1 MQKRSREDPAPRCKE
16 KKGVVA
22 IQTIAFVDFDGT
34 ITMEDTFSGAMRL
47 FVDPDEFALYS
58 KKLAAGEAT
67 LSEVVRKA
75 YDGASAALLP
85 KMLEYVR
92 GVAMRPG
99 FDTFLDTCSALVI
112 GVVVISGGAREFL
125 DQKLAPYENRLLGI
139 HAAELAV
146 CGDVLHL
153 ESSFDDGKELVKKTA
168 VMALYD
174 YDQSIGIGDS
184 FTDCNMAQA
193 VDRVFARDVLAKFLT
208 KKGIPFTP
216 FEDFYTVADTIRSS
230 R

>member
-1 MQKRSREDPAPRCKE
+1 MR
-16 KKGVVA
+16 
-22 IQTIAFVDFDGT
+22 TIAFVDFDGT

-47 FVDPDEFALYS
+47 FVDPDEFSLYS

-67 LSEVVRKA
+67 LCEVVRKA
-75 YDGASAALLP
+75 YDGAPAALLP

-99 FDTFLDTCSALVI
+99 FDAFLDTCGALDI
-112 GVVVISGGAREFL
+112 GVVVISGGARQFL
-125 DQKLAPYENRLLGI
+125 DQKLAPYEERLLGI
-139 HAAELAV
+139 HAASLTV
-146 CGDVLHL
+146 CGGELRLQSD
-153 ESSFDDGKELVKKTA
+153 FDDGNELVKKTA
-168 VMALYD
+168 VMALHDYD
-174 YDQSIGIGDS
+174 YSIGIGDS

-193 VDRVFARDVLAKFLT
+193 ADRVFARDVLAKFLT

-216 FEDFYTVADTIRSS
+216 FKDFYTVAEAIRSS

>member
-1 MQKRSREDPAPRCKE
+1 MIR
-16 KKGVVA
+16 
-22 IQTIAFVDFDGT
+22 TIAFVDFDGT

-47 FVDPDEFALYS
+47 FVDPDEFSLYS
-58 KKLAAGEAT
+58 KKLVAGEAT

-75 YDGASAALLP
+75 YDGVPAKLLP
-85 KMLEYVR
+85 EMLEYVK

-99 FDTFLDTCSALVI
+99 FDTFLDTCEALGI
-112 GVVVISGGAREFL
+112 GVVVISGGARQFL
-125 DQKLAPYENRLLGI
+125 DQKLSPYEGRLLGI
-139 HAAELAV
+139 HAASLTV
-146 CGDVLHL
+146 CDDALHL
-153 ESSFDDGKELVKKTA
+153 ESSFDDGNELVKKTA

-174 YDQSIGIGDS
+174 YDRSIGIGDS

-193 VDRVFARDVLAKFLT
+193 ADRVFARDVLAKFLT

-216 FEDFYTVADTIRSS
+216 FEDFYTVADAIRSS

>member
-1 MQKRSREDPAPRCKE
+1 M
-16 KKGVVA
+16 
-22 IQTIAFVDFDGT
+22 DFDGT

-47 FVDPDEFALYS
+47 FVDPDEFSLYS

-67 LSEVVRKA
+67 LSEVERQA
-75 YDGASAALLP
+75 DDGASAALLP
-85 KMLEYVR
+85 QLLEYVR

-99 FDTFLDTCSALVI
+99 FDAFLDTCSALDI
-112 GVVVISGGAREFL
+112 GVVVISGGTRQFL
-125 DQKLAPYENRLLGI
+125 DQKLAPYEGRLLGI
-139 HAAELAV
+139 HAASLTV
-146 CGDVLHL
+146 CDDALHL
-153 ESSFDDGKELVKKTA
+153 ESSFDDGNELVKKTA

-193 VDRVFARDVLAKFLT
+193 ANRVFARDVLAKFLT

-216 FEDFYTVADTIRSS
+216 FEDFYTVAEAIRSS

>member
-1 MQKRSREDPAPRCKE
+1 MIR
-16 KKGVVA
+16 
-22 IQTIAFVDFDGT
+22 TIAFVDFDGT

-47 FVDPDEFALYS
+47 FVDPDEFSLYS

-75 YDGASAALLP
+75 YDGVPAKLLP
-85 KMLEYVR
+85 EMLEYVK

-99 FDTFLDTCSALVI
+99 FDTFLDTCEALGI
-112 GVVVISGGAREFL
+112 GVVVISGGARQFL
-125 DQKLAPYENRLLGI
+125 DQKLVPYAGRLLGI
-139 HAAELAV
+139 HAASLTA
-146 CGDVLHL
+146 CDDALHL
-153 ESSFDDGKELVKKTA
+153 ESSFDDGNELVKKTA

-174 YDQSIGIGDS
+174 YDRSIGIGDS

-193 VDRVFARDVLAKFLT
+193 ADRVFARDVLAKFLT

-216 FEDFYTVADTIRSS
+216 FEDFYTVAEAIRSS

>member
-1 MQKRSREDPAPRCKE
+1 M
-16 KKGVVA
+16 
-22 IQTIAFVDFDGT
+22 DFDGT

-47 FVDPDEFALYS
+47 FVDPDEFSLYS

-67 LSEVVRKA
+67 LSEVVRRA
-75 YDGASAALLP
+75 YDGAPADLLP
-85 KMLEYVR
+85 RMLDYVR
-92 GVAMRPG
+92 GVSMRPG
-99 FDTFLDTCSALVI
+99 FAAFLDTCEALDI

-125 DQKLAPYENRLLGI
+125 DQKLAPYERRLLGI
-139 HAAELAV
+139 HAASLTV
-146 CGDVLHL
+146 CDDALHL
-153 ESSFDDGKELVKKTA
+153 ESSFDDGNELVKKTA

-193 VDRVFARDVLAKFLT
+193 ANRVFARDVLAKFLT

-216 FEDFYTVADTIRSS
+216 FEDFYTVAEAIRSS

>member
-1 MQKRSREDPAPRCKE
+1 
-16 KKGVVA
+16 
-22 IQTIAFVDFDGT
+22 
-34 ITMEDTFSGAMRL
+34 MEDTFSGAMRL
-47 FVDPDEFALYS
+47 FIDPDEFSLYS

-75 YDGASAALLP
+75 YDGAPAVLLP
-85 KMLEYVR
+85 KFLNYVR
-92 GVAMRPG
+92 SVPMRPG
-99 FDTFLDTCSALVI
+99 FEAFLDACDALDI
-112 GVVVISGGAREFL
+112 GVVVISGGARQFL
-125 DQKLAPYENRLLGI
+125 EQKLAPYEERLLGI

-146 CGDVLHL
+146 CGDALRL
-153 ESSFDDGKELVKKTA
+153 ESEFDDGNELVKKTA

-174 YDQSIGIGDS
+174 YDYSIGIGDS

-193 VDRVFARDVLAKFLT
+193 VDRAFARDILAKFLT

-216 FEDFYTVADTIRSS
+216 FEDFYTVADAIRSS

>member
-1 MQKRSREDPAPRCKE
+1 
-16 KKGVVA
+16 
-22 IQTIAFVDFDGT
+22 
-34 ITMEDTFSGAMRL
+34 MEDTFSGAMRL
-47 FVDPDEFALYS
+47 FIDPDEFSFYS

-75 YDGASAALLP
+75 YDGAPAALLP
-85 KMLEYVR
+85 KFLNYVR
-92 GVAMRPG
+92 SVPMRPG
-99 FDTFLDTCSALVI
+99 FEAFLDACDALDI
-112 GVVVISGGAREFL
+112 GVVVISGGARQFL
-125 DQKLAPYENRLLGI
+125 EQKLAPYEERLLGI

-146 CGDVLHL
+146 CGDALRL
-153 ESSFDDGKELVKKTA
+153 ESEFDDGNELVKKTA

-174 YDQSIGIGDS
+174 YDYSIGIGDS

-193 VDRVFARDVLAKFLT
+193 VDRAFARDILAKFLT

-216 FEDFYTVADTIRSS
+216 FEDFYTVADAIRSS

>member
-1 MQKRSREDPAPRCKE
+1 
-16 KKGVVA
+16 
-22 IQTIAFVDFDGT
+22 
-34 ITMEDTFSGAMRL
+34 MEDTFSGAMRL
-47 FVDPDEFALYS
+47 FVDPDEFSLYS

-75 YDGASAALLP
+75 YDGAPAALLP
-85 KMLEYVR
+85 KMLAYVR

-99 FDTFLDTCSALVI
+99 FEAFLDACDALDI
-112 GVVVISGGAREFL
+112 GVVVISGGARQFL
-125 DQKLAPYENRLLGI
+125 EQKLAPYEERLLGI

-146 CGDVLHL
+146 CGDALRL
-153 ESSFDDGKELVKKTA
+153 ESEFDDGNELVKKTA

-174 YDQSIGIGDS
+174 YDRSIGIGDS

-193 VDRVFARDVLAKFLT
+193 VDRAFARDILAKFLT

-216 FEDFYTVADTIRSS
+216 FEDFYTVAEAIRSS

>member
-1 MQKRSREDPAPRCKE
+1 MR
-16 KKGVVA
+16 
-22 IQTIAFVDFDGT
+22 TIAFVDFDGT

-47 FVDPDEFALYS
+47 FVDPDEFSLYS

-67 LSEVVRKA
+67 LSAVVRKA
-75 YDGASAALLP
+75 YDGTPAKLLP
-85 KMLEYVR
+85 AMLEYVK

-99 FDTFLDTCSALVI
+99 FDTFLDTCEALGI
-112 GVVVISGGAREFL
+112 GVVVISGGARQFL
-125 DQKLAPYENRLLGI
+125 DQKLAPYEGRLLGI
-139 HAAELAV
+139 HAASLTV
-146 CGDVLHL
+146 CDDALHL
-153 ESSFDDGKELVKKTA
+153 ESRFDDGNELVKKTA

-174 YDQSIGIGDS
+174 YDESIGIGDS

-193 VDRVFARDVLAKFLT
+193 ADRVFARDVLAKFLT

-216 FEDFYTVADTIRSS
+216 FEDFYTVAEAIRSS